1 MRIVAVA
8 LLALLTFG
16 FLRDASAQNGLQRFE
31 SELKPQLEFKSF
43 TYGGSAAQGPSGFVL
58 DDVVAVIP
66 AIPGTTEKD
75 ATVTI
80 DKLTVEALDFD
91 RLKKDSSP
99 DLAPRFAK
107 LTVQGMAGDDEAFAM
122 LAPYGIS
129 KAPVD
134 LALDYLIDPD
144 KKVLT
149 ISKLEISLRG
159 QSRMTLALIMDGID
173 DRMSQVETAQDDGRL
188 RTATLEIADTGLL
201 AKVIPAIAREEGT
214 TAEAL
219 IAMSLV
225 PIAAFATGQGSPTLK
240 ALDGVVSFITD
251 WKQPRG
257 PIKIAITPAG
267 TAGMADLQKVLE
279 PNGLATVLGLTVDY
293 AGTRAGAATGG
304 QQAAAPE
311 PAAPPSVAGSGT
323 LTAGEAWL
331 SIVGNTLTGTVD
343 GETIYE
349 YYRKDGTLTLMEDS
363 EITTGKWSLEGEKAC
378 FKYPDED
385 KECHTVRRTGD
396 EVTLT
401 DAKGKELLLKVLAG
415 NPKNL

>member
-1 MRIVAVA
+1 MRIAVVA
-8 LLALLTFG
+8 LFALLTFG
-16 FLRDASAQNGLQRFE
+16 FIQGASAQNGLQRFE

-43 TYGGSAAQGPSGFVL
+43 TYSSAAAQGPSGFVL
-58 DDVVAVIP
+58 NNVVAVMP
-66 AIPGTTEKD
+66 ATPATGDKETTVK
-75 ATVTI
+75 I
-80 DKLTVEALDFD
+80 DKVTVEALDFD

-107 LTVQGMAGDDEAFAM
+107 LAFQGMVGDDEAFAM

-149 ISKLEISLRG
+149 ISKLEVNLRG

-173 DRMSQVETAQDDGRL
+173 DKTSQVATAKDDGRL
-188 RTATLEIADTGLL
+188 RTATLEIVDTGLL
-201 AKVIPAIAREEGT
+201 AKVVPAIAKEQGT

-219 IAMSLV
+219 VAMSVV

-251 WKQPRG
+251 WKQPKG
-257 PIKIAITPAG
+257 PIRIAITPAK
-267 TAGMADLQKVLE
+267 TAGMADLEKVME
-279 PNGLATVLGLTVDY
+279 PNGLTTVLGLTLDY

-304 QQAAAPE
+304 QQAAS
-311 PAAPPSVAGSGT
+311 AART

-331 SIVGNTLTGTVD
+331 TVVGNTLAGKVD
-343 GETIYE
+343 GEDLYE
-349 YYRKDGTLTLMEDS
+349 HYRKNGTLTLMEGS
-363 EITTGKWSLEGEKAC
+363 ELTEGKWTLEGEKVC

-385 KECHTVRRTGD
+385 KDCQTISRTGD

-401 DAKGKELLLKVLAG
+401 NAKGKGLRLKVLQG